1 MKRHVYRSYVVA
13 AALALMPLGAMAQAA
28 RQHIVRPSAQTLTV
42 RGRQVPAVGRLK
54 TAHAATP
61 QAPRKAWGGEQ
72 TSDEILDEQF
82 SKFTEGSAEQPDT
95 IALCDEFGSF
105 GGEARWDIDPQY
117 TQTPGWCGTWVFQAG
132 GNAFLNDPTGY
143 SGAMLNSPLGDYS
156 GNLTITLRV
165 KNYGNYTADLNVNM
179 LKGGYES
186 PEFVITGDESKS
198 HTSVN
203 LYPGSGWKTITLK
216 VHNTSADNDGYLQ
229 LLSYGQCLVDYVH
242 IEREG
247 NYIAPP
253 KMLPMTQF
261 TDTSFTANWEP
272 VDMAY
277 NYYTWLYQK
286 DEYGTMDRSWTADFE
301 DGVPEGFT
309 ATGEILPGAGS
320 DGSNG
325 FMIARGDTLTTPVN
339 LSLYK
344 AMSFWMKVGGAT
356 KDALT
361 AANSKIQMDFLTI
374 NGWEYY
380 GAYYANYWLEPGE
393 VDLEESTEGEFANRY
408 YGVRF
413 YTEDFPEGAYLVLDD
428 INIAAGK
435 DTKLSPVGE
444 SEQYGYYYDDTRKT
458 SFTFS
463 EGLDPQ
469 KDYFYGVQSHYSKL
483 TSELNLQPAYGVAAP
498 EAKPAT
504 DIDSRGAFTANW
516 AKSVKATGY
525 RVSNYGLY
533 TAKEDGQHSVID
545 EDFARI
551 DASVTSATDPY
562 SPEEVGSNKYKSL
575 DDYTHLPG
583 WTARNTLI
591 AQGWLGAINDE
602 YTTGIIKTPVLYL
615 DNDDHLYITLK
626 AIGTPGDL
634 LGIYTPAQKYYVAFD
649 QSGKIDD
656 TYTVPERGAALVLR
670 ITGDSNFML
679 DRIAVSQDLR
689 AGDKVYTLLGTA
701 ETGRDEL
708 STTFDGL
715 YDYDYDSYA
724 YTVTALRTDGVN
736 QAESDTSDHV
746 LVDLANGTS
755 TLAVLQPTA
764 RLTGS
769 ETIYTTGGQRANK
782 LQRGLNI
789 VRQADGTVRKIFVK

>member
-13 AALALMPLGAMAQAA
+13 AAFALMPLGARAQAA
-28 RQHIVRPSAQTLTV
+28 RQHIVKPSAQALTV

-54 TAHAATP
+54 TAANATP
-61 QAPRKAWGGEQ
+61 QAPRKAWGDEV

-82 SKFTEGSAEQPDT
+82 DKFTKGSAEQPDT
-95 IALCDEFGSF
+95 IALCDEFGTF
-105 GGEARWDIDPQY
+105 GGPAQWDIDPQY
-117 TQTPGWCGTWVFQAG
+117 TQEPGWCGTWVFQAG
-132 GNAFLNDPTGY
+132 GNAYLNDPTGY

-165 KNYGNYTADLNVNM
+165 KNYGANTADLSVNM
-179 LKGGYES
+179 LKGGYED
-186 PEFVITGDESKS
+186 PDFVITGGESKS

-216 VHNTSADNDGYLQ
+216 VHNTSADNDGFLQ

-247 NYIAPP
+247 NYIAQP
-253 KMLPMTQF
+253 KMLPITQF

-277 NYYTWLYQK
+277 NYYVWLYQK
-286 DEYGTMDRSWTADFE
+286 DEYGTVDRSWAADFE
-301 DGVPEGFT
+301 DGVPEGFK
-309 ATGEILPGAGS
+309 ATGEIMPGAGA
-320 DGSNG
+320 DGSNA
-325 FMIARGDTLTTPVN
+325 FAIATGDTLATPSN
-339 LSLYK
+339 LSVYE

-356 KDALT
+356 KEELT

-380 GAYYANYWLEPGE
+380 GCYYASYWLEPGE
-393 VDLEESTEGEFANRY
+393 VDLEESTYGEFAKRF
-408 YGVRF
+408 YGVRL
-413 YTEDFPEGAYLVLDD
+413 YTEDFPEGAYLAIDD
-428 INIAAGK
+428 IDVAAGK

-458 SFTFS
+458 SFTFN

-469 KDYFYGVQSHYSKL
+469 KDYFYGVQSHYSQIK
-483 TSELNLQPAYGVAAP
+483 SDFSLQLAYGVAAP

-504 DIDSRGAFTANW
+504 DIDSRGSYTANW
-516 AKSVKATGY
+516 GKSLKATSY
-525 RVSNYGLY
+525 RVANYGLY
-533 TAKEDGQHSVID
+533 TAKEDEQHAVID

-551 DASVTSATDPY
+551 DASVTSATDPT
-562 SPEEVGSNKYKSL
+562 SPEDVGSDKYKSL
-575 DDYTHLPG
+575 DDYTTLPG

-591 AQGWLGAINDE
+591 AQGWLGAANDE

-615 DNDDHLYITLK
+615 DNDDHFYISVK

-634 LGIYTPAQKYYVAFD
+634 LGIYTPTQKYYIEFN
-649 QSGKIDD
+649 QSGEIDG

-679 DRIAVSQDLR
+679 DRVSIRQDLR
-689 AGDKVYTLLGTA
+689 AGDKVYTLLSTA
-701 ETGRDEL
+701 EPEGGEF
-708 STTFDGL
+708 SATFDGL
-715 YDYDYDSYA
+715 YDYDFESYA

-736 QAESDTSDHV
+736 QAESDASDHV
-746 LVDLANGTS
+746 LVDLAAGTS
-755 TLAVLQPTA
+755 TLAVLQPT
-764 RLTGS
+764 
-769 ETIYTTGGQRANK
+769 TTGGQEAVYTPGGQRVGK

-789 VRQADGTVRKIFVK
+789 VRQADGTVRKVFIK